1 MRLKTFSA
9 PSLAEAMSAIRR
21 ELGEDA
27 IIVATSDAPGGGIQV
42 RAAADAPLGSDVIEA
57 PRERAARINSEI
69 RVQRGEDSDGI
80 ERVIRAL
87 SFHRAPDSA
96 LEALAR
102 FSEVQEQAPVAH
114 LLAQAIESRYV
125 FAPIN
130 IETGHALLFAGAP
143 GAGKTSTLARIAAR
157 AAASNVPVLILATD
171 SERAG
176 AEARIAE
183 LAAKLGVPHA
193 LVDDPREAEAHVQ
206 AAGDQLV
213 LIDAP
218 AGNPFDLDD
227 LDMTA
232 AFAAAA
238 EAEIITVLDA
248 GLAPEDVADAAGLYA
263 SIGARRCIA
272 AKTDCARR
280 KGALLAAG
288 EAGLAYA
295 HLSASPYIGTGL
307 APATPLR
314 LARMMLDQHDLPD
327 SVVADGDAS

>member
-9 PSLAEAMSAIRR
+9 PSLAEAMSDIRR

-42 RAAADAPLGSDVIEA
+42 RAAADGPGIGEVMEA
-57 PRERAARINSEI
+57 PRERAQRINSEI
-69 RVQRGEDSDGI
+69 RIQRGEDSDGI
-80 ERVIRAL
+80 DRIIRAL
-87 SFHRAPDSA
+87 SFHRVPDTA
-96 LEALAR
+96 IEALAR
-102 FSEVQEQAPVAH
+102 FCELQEAAPAAH
-114 LLAQAIESRYV
+114 LLAQAIENRYV
-125 FAPIN
+125 FSPIE
-130 IETGHALLFAGAP
+130 IEAGQALLFAGAP
-143 GAGKTSTLARIAAR
+143 GAGKTATLARIAAR
-157 AAASNVPVLILATD
+157 AAASNVPVLILASD
-171 SERAG
+171 CERAG

-183 LAAKLGVPHA
+183 LAEKLGIPHG
-193 LVDDPREAEAHVQ
+193 LIDDPREAEEQVQ

-238 EAEIITVLDA
+238 EADIIAVIDA
-248 GLAPEDVADAAGLYA
+248 GTVPEDVADSAALFA
-263 SIGARRCIA
+263 SIGARRCII
-272 AKTDCARR
+272 AKNDCARR
-280 KGALLAAG
+280 KGALISAG

-295 HLSASPYIGTGL
+295 HLSASPYIGSGL

-314 LARMMLDQHDLPD
+314 LARTLLDQHDLPED
-327 SVVADGDAS
+327 VLTEGEAL